1 MSLAIIKTGGKQYI
15 VSAGDEVKIE
25 KIKDKK
31 QGDQVIFDEVLLVQ
45 NKEKLEIGKPFV
57 KNAKVT
63 GEITQQD
70 KDKKITILKYK
81 SKTRYKVKK
90 GHRQEYMKVK
100 IEKIDTETINN
111 EQQTVNNKK

>member
-15 VSAGDEVKIE
+15 VSPGDELKIE

-31 QGDQVIFDEVLLVQ
+31 VGEEIVFDEVLLL
-45 NKEKLEIGKPFV
+45 EKQRKVMIGTPLV
-57 KNAKVT
+57 KKAKVV
-63 GEITQQD
+63 GKIIEQG

-81 SKTRYKVKK
+81 PKTRYKVKK

-100 IEKIDTETINN
+100 IEKVEHAG
-111 EQQTVNNKK
+111 E